1 MMMMR
6 KLLSLRPCFSFLIT
20 CQTTFDSLILLPSL
34 LKVLK
39 CSHTTLKVF
48 CEFSCVF
55 RDVVPL
61 SFDEVVSF
69 FTNHLFL

>member
-1 MMMMR
+1 MMR
-6 KLLSLRPCFSFLIT
+6 KPLSLRPCLSFLIT
-20 CQTTFDSLILLPSL
+20 CQTTFDSLTLSPSL

-39 CSHTTLKVF
+39 CSCAILEVF

-55 RDVVPL
+55 RGVIPL

-69 FTNHLFL
+69 STNHSFL